1 MAEGRYV
8 YCIVESSEKAQLGN
22 IGING
27 TRVYTIPYQDISA
40 IVHDCPSEPYE
51 SEDNDVVKNWVITH
65 ERVIETAWERLGI
78 VLPLGFDTII
88 RAGEEKD
95 PKKVVRDWIKE
106 DYQNLKKKLDRVRG
120 KAEYGVQI
128 SWDTKIISHALIEKD
143 EELNKLSEDIKSKP
157 KGAAYMYRQKLEKL
171 IREKLLREAENHFKE
186 FYGRI
191 KKCTEDIRMEK
202 IKKEEEPR
210 QMLMNLSCLADKND
224 AKALGDE
231 LDKIN
236 NKEGIFVRFTGPWPP
251 YSFV

>member
-224 AKALGDE
+224 AKALGNE

>member
-8 YCIVESSEKAQLGN
+8 YCIVESSQEAQLGS

-27 TRVYTIPYQDISA
+27 TRVYAIHYQDISA

-51 SEDNDVVKNWVITH
+51 SEDNDMVKNWIIIH
-65 ERVIETAWERLGI
+65 EKVIETAWERFGI

-88 RAGEEKD
+88 RAREEKD
-95 PKKVVRDWIKE
+95 PKKVVRDWIKGE
-106 DYQNLKKKLDRVRG
+106 YQNLKKKLDRVRG
-120 KAEYGVQI
+120 KAEYGIQI

-143 EELNKLSEDIKSKP
+143 EELNKLSDDIKSKP
-157 KGAAYMYRQKLEKL
+157 KGAAYMYRQKLEKS
-171 IREKLLREAENHFKE
+171 IREKLLPEAENHFRE

-191 KKCTEDIRMEK
+191 KECTEDIKMEK
-202 IKKEEEPR
+202 NKKEEEPG
-210 QMLMNLSCLADKND
+210 QMLMNLSCLADKNG

-236 NKEGIFVRFTGPWPP
+236 NREGIFVRFTGPWPP